1 MTFGTLAVAPGCFFN
16 QQHMKI
22 KDTFDLQD
30 LAKHGFFRVTKEK
43 CEEENIDHEDFGY
56 WHWMKIIDYSRRGQ
70 FYCYLLNESTR
81 NIHLI
86 ATNPNGGGA
95 AILMDDTLIQLKEAG
110 AI

>member
-1 MTFGTLAVAPGCFFN
+1 
-16 QQHMKI
+16 MKI

-30 LAKHGFFRVTKEK
+30 LVKYGFFRVTKEK
-43 CEEENIDHEDFGY
+43 CEEENIDHDDFGY

-70 FYCYLLNESTR
+70 FYCYLLHESTR

-95 AILMDDTLIQLKEAG
+95 AILMDDTLLRLKEAG